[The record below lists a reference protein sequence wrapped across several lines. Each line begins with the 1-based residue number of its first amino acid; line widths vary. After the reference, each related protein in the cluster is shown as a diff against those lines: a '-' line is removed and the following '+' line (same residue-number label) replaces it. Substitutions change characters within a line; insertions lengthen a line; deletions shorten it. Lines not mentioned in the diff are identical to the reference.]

1 MDIRLG
7 KQNRLRLSE
16 ADLLLLKSEGVV
28 REFFQVAQGL
38 DLSFEVCLQSRPGQ
52 GFESVD
58 KKLIFR
64 MTPRD
69 LDWLSQSKGAGLS
82 VGNYV
87 VEIDL
92 WSQKTRDRHQENQ
105 TLRES

>member
-16 ADLLLLKSEGVV
+16 ADLLRLKSEGTVGESF
-28 REFFQVAQGL
+28 RVAPGL
-38 DLSFEVCLQSRPGQ
+38 DLSFEVRLQPILEQ
-52 GFESVD
+52 DFESVD

-82 VGNYV
+82 IDNYL

-92 WSQKTRDRHQENQ
+92 WSQKKRDRHQENQ